1 MLRSMYTAISSL
13 NLHQTYLDV
22 VANNIANVN
31 TYSFKASSVNF
42 QNQFAQTL
50 WSGASPSGELGGVN
64 PAQVGLGVQLGSIT
78 PDFTQGTLTSTGSSN
93 DLAIQGEG
101 FFVYSDGANT
111 YYSRDGAME
120 LDAQGYLVNKSTGF
134 RVQGWLATGT
144 GSEATVV
151 PSGATSSISF
161 PLDTALAAPTT
172 FVNLGGNL
180 NAETP
185 GSGTYASTIGVHDS
199 QGVLH
204 SITITFTKSA
214 TVDNQWHWAASGD
227 GATQE
232 GDVLFDEN
240 GQYVSDTA
248 HQIIV
253 TDTGGADDIT
263 FDVDFSSLTQLATDN
278 DVAVS
283 ASDGLEA
290 GTFSGFFQTPANGEI
305 YGVYSNGMTQL
316 IGQMAIASFT
326 NPSGLSA
333 AGQNLYEISPNSGD
347 PNVGAA
353 GTGGRGTVA
362 SGYLEGS
369 NVDLGQEFTNM
380 ILAERGFQA
389 ASRIITTSDE
399 MLQEL
404 VNLKR

>member
-31 TYSFKASSVNF
+31 TYSFKSSSVNF

-78 PDFTQGTLTSTGSSN
+78 PDFTQGTLTSTGVSN

-101 FFVYSDGANT
+101 FFVFYDGEN
-111 YYSRDGAME
+111 YLYSRDGALE
-120 LDAQGYLVNKSTGF
+120 IDADGYLVNGATGF
-134 RVQGWLATGT
+134 RIQGWLATGT
-144 GSEATVV
+144 GATATVE

-161 PLDTALAAPTT
+161 PLDTALASETT
-172 FVNLGGNL
+172 YVNLGGNL
-180 NAETP
+180 DAETAD
-185 GSGTYASTIGVHDS
+185 GETYDATVGVYDS

-204 SITITFTKSA
+204 SITITFTNSA
-214 TVDNQWHWAASGD
+214 TDNQWTWAASGD
-227 GATQE
+227 GASQT
-232 GDVLFDEN
+232 GTLVFDAD
-240 GQYVSDTA
+240 GQYVSGSGT
-248 HQIIV
+248 ITV
-253 TDTGGADDIT
+253 TDTGGADNVVFDI
-263 FDVDFSSLTQLATDN
+263 DFANMTQLATDN
-278 DVAVS
+278 EVAVT

-290 GTFSGFFQTPANGEI
+290 GTFSGFYQTPSNGEI

-316 IGQMAIASFT
+316 IGQLAIASFT
-326 NPSGLSA
+326 NPPGLSVV
-333 AGQNLYEISPNSGD
+333 GQNMYEISPNSGD

-353 GTGGRGTVA
+353 GTGGRGTIA

>member
-31 TYSFKASSVNF
+31 TYSFKSSSVTF

-50 WSGASPSGELGGVN
+50 WAGASPSGELGGVN
-64 PAQVGLGVQLGSIT
+64 PAQVGLGVQLGTIT
-78 PDFTQGTLTSTGSSN
+78 PDFTQGTLTSTGVSN

-101 FFVYSDGANT
+101 FFVYSDGQNT
-111 YYSRDGAME
+111 FYSRDGSLAI
-120 LDAQGYLVNKSTGF
+120 DADGYLVNGATGF
-134 RVQGWLATGT
+134 RAQGWLATGT
-144 GSEATVV
+144 GATASVDA
-151 PSGATSSISF
+151 SGATSAISF
-161 PLDTALAAPTT
+161 PLNTALASATT
-172 FVNLGGNL
+172 YVNLGGNL
-180 NAETP
+180 NAETVGGEAYP
-185 GSGTYASTIGVHDS
+185 ATVGVYDS

-204 SITITFTKSA
+204 SINLTFTKSA
-214 TVDNQWHWAASGD
+214 TVDNTWSWAASGD
-227 GATQE
+227 GATQT
-232 GDVLFDEN
+232 GTLVFDAE
-240 GQYVSDTA
+240 GQYVSGSGSIT
-248 HQIIV
+248 V
-253 TDTGGADDIT
+253 TDTEGADPVT
-263 FDVDFSSLTQLATDN
+263 FDIDFSNMTQLATDSDASIN
-278 DVAVS
+278 

-290 GTFSGFFQTPANGEI
+290 GTFSGFYQTPANGEI

-316 IGQMAIASFT
+316 IGLLAISSFT
-326 NPSGLSA
+326 NPSGLASV
-333 AGQNLYEISPNSGD
+333 GQNMYEISPNSGD

-353 GTGGRGTVA
+353 GTGGRGTIA

>member
-31 TYSFKASSVNF
+31 TFSFKSSRVNF

-50 WSGASPSGELGGVN
+50 WAGASPSGELGGVN

-78 PDFTQGTLTSTGSSN
+78 PDFTQGTLTSTGTSS
-93 DLAIQGEG
+93 DLAIQGDG
-101 FFVYSDGANT
+101 FFVYSDGTNT
-111 YYSRDGAME
+111 YYSRDGA
-120 LDAQGYLVNKSTGF
+120 LQIDADGFLVNGSTGY
-134 RVQGWLATGT
+134 RVQGWLASGT
-144 GSEATVV
+144 GSTATVD
-151 PSGATSSISF
+151 PSGPLSSLSF
-161 PLDTALAAPTT
+161 PLNTALASATT
-172 FVNLGGNL
+172 YVDLGGNL
-180 NAETP
+180 NSETA
-185 GSGTYASTIGVHDS
+185 SGNSVDGTVGVYDS

-214 TVDNQWHWAASGD
+214 TDNNWGWAASGD
-227 GATQE
+227 GATQT
-232 GDVLFDEN
+232 GTLVFDAN
-240 GQYVSDTA
+240 GQYVSGSGSIT
-248 HQIIV
+248 V
-253 TDTGGADDIT
+253 PNTDGADPIA
-263 FDVDFSSLTQLATDN
+263 FNIDFSNMTQLATDN
-278 DVAVS
+278 EVAVS
-283 ASDGLEA
+283 ARDGLEA
-290 GTFSGFFQTPANGEI
+290 GSFSGFYQTPANGEI

-316 IGQMAIASFT
+316 IGQLAIASFT
-326 NPSGLSA
+326 NPSGLSCT
-333 AGQNLYEISPNSGD
+333 GQNLYEISPNSGD
-347 PNVGAA
+347 PNIGAA
-353 GTGGRGTVA
+353 GTGGRGTIA

>member
-31 TYSFKASSVNF
+31 TYSFKSSSVTF

-50 WSGASPSGELGGVN
+50 WAGASPSGELGGVN

-78 PDFTQGTLTSTGSSN
+78 PDFTQGTLTSTGAAN

-101 FFVYSDGANT
+101 FFVYSDGVNT
-111 YYSRDGAME
+111 FYSRDGALE
-120 LDAQGYLVNKSTGF
+120 IDADGYLVNGATGL

-144 GSEATVV
+144 GSTASVDA
-151 PSGATSSISF
+151 SGATSAISF
-161 PLDTALAAPTT
+161 PLETALASATT
-172 FVNLGGNL
+172 YANLGGNL
-180 NAETP
+180 NAETAD
-185 GSGTYASTIGVHDS
+185 SGTYDATVGVYDS

-214 TVDNQWHWAASGD
+214 TAENTWGWAASGD
-227 GATQE
+227 GASQT
-232 GDVLFDEN
+232 GTLVFDED
-240 GQYVSDTA
+240 GQYVSGSGT
-248 HQIIV
+248 ITV
-253 TDTGGADDIT
+253 TDTDGADPVT
-263 FDVDFSSLTQLATDN
+263 FDIDFANMTQLATES
-278 DVAVS
+278 DVS
-283 ASDGLEA
+283 TTASDGLEA
-290 GTFSGFFQTPANGEI
+290 GTFSGFYQTPANGEI

-316 IGQMAIASFT
+316 IGQLAIASFT
-326 NPSGLSA
+326 NPSGLSSV
-333 AGQNLYEISPNSGD
+333 GQNMYEISPNSGD

-353 GTGGRGTVA
+353 ATGGRGTIA